1 MVTGPLLLLIF
12 LLAVAL
18 LLLLIIRFRLN
29 PFLSL
34 LVTAILTGLGVGMPL
49 VEIGQAVTAGFGNTL
64 AGIGIVIG
72 LGVMLGAILVEAGAI
87 DQIAT
92 RLLRLTGEKHAPL
105 AINVTGYL
113 VSIPVFIDAAFV
125 IFMPLIARLSSRT
138 GRALIVYVTAL
149 SVGLITTHVMV
160 IPTPGPLAVAANM
173 NLNAGTFLLYALVV
187 SVPAA
192 LVGGWLYGLYLGR
205 GDARPQSAPEI
216 RQPVKDELKRTPS
229 GNTSIFVLLFPVLL
243 ILVGSLTGMFV
254 EKGTWYGA
262 LMSFLG
268 DKNIA
273 LLIGVF
279 VALVTMRRFFSRMAE
294 EVISESMASAG
305 LILLITGAGGAF
317 GYVINETGIGPYL
330 VEVMTSWNVSVLF
343 LGFLLSAI
351 LRAAQGS
358 ATVAL
363 ITTSAILGPTAANGG
378 LSPILLGLAVCA
390 GGMCFSLPND
400 SAFWV
405 VSRFSGLS
413 VRETLGSWTL
423 GSTLAGVV
431 AFLAIL
437 ALSLVSNLLPGL

>member
-12 LLAVAL
+12 LLAVAV
-18 LLLLIIRFRLN
+18 LLLLIIRFQLN
-29 PFLSL
+29 PFLAL

-49 VEIGQAVTAGFGNTL
+49 VEIGQAITAGFGNTL

-87 DQIAT
+87 DRIAT
-92 RLLRLTGEKHAPL
+92 RLLRLTGEKRAPL
-105 AINVTGYL
+105 AINITGYL
-113 VSIPVFIDAAFV
+113 VSVPVFIDAAFV
-125 IFMPLIARLSSRT
+125 IFMPLIARISSRT
-138 GRALIVYVTAL
+138 GRALVVYVTAL

-173 NLNAGTFLLYALVV
+173 DLNVGTFLLYALVV
-187 SVPAA
+187 SLPAA
-192 LVGGWLYGLYLGR
+192 LTGGWLYGLYLGR
-205 GDARPQSAPEI
+205 GGSQRHVTPVFQQPE
-216 RQPVKDELKRTPS
+216 KEEDKLAPS
-229 GNTSIFVLLFPVLL
+229 GNASILVLLFPVLL
-243 ILVGSLTGMFV
+243 ILMGSLAGLFV
-254 EKGTWYGA
+254 DEGTWYGSM
-262 LMSFLG
+262 LSFLG

-279 VALVTMRRFFSRMAE
+279 VALATMRSFFSRALGD
-294 EVISESMASAG
+294 VVTESMASAG

-317 GYVINETGIGPYL
+317 GYVINTTGIGPYL
-330 VEVMTSWNVSVLF
+330 VEVMTSWNVSVLL
-343 LGFLLSAI
+343 LGFVLSAI

-363 ITTSAILGPTAANGG
+363 ITTSAILGPTAAAGG
-378 LSPILLGLAVCA
+378 LSSILLGLAVCA

-413 VRETLGSWTL
+413 VRETLKSWTL
-423 GSTLAGVV
+423 GSSIAGVV
-431 AFLAIL
+431 AFLGIL
-437 ALSLVSNLLPGL
+437 VLNAMSRLLPGL

>member
-1 MVTGPLLLLIF
+1 
-12 LLAVAL
+12 
-18 LLLLIIRFRLN
+18 
-29 PFLSL
+29 
-34 LVTAILTGLGVGMPL
+34 
-49 VEIGQAVTAGFGNTL
+49 
-64 AGIGIVIG
+64 
-72 LGVMLGAILVEAGAI
+72 
-87 DQIAT
+87 
-92 RLLRLTGEKHAPL
+92 
-105 AINVTGYL
+105 
-113 VSIPVFIDAAFV
+113 
-125 IFMPLIARLSSRT
+125 
-138 GRALIVYVTAL
+138 
-149 SVGLITTHVMV
+149 
-160 IPTPGPLAVAANM
+160 
-173 NLNAGTFLLYALVV
+173 
-187 SVPAA
+187 
-192 LVGGWLYGLYLGR
+192 
-205 GDARPQSAPEI
+205 
-216 RQPVKDELKRTPS
+216 
-229 GNTSIFVLLFPVLL
+229 
-243 ILVGSLTGMFV
+243 
-254 EKGTWYGA
+254 
-262 LMSFLG
+262 
-268 DKNIA
+268 
-273 LLIGVF
+273 
-279 VALVTMRRFFSRMAE
+279 
-294 EVISESMASAG
+294 MASAG

-363 ITTSAILGPTAANGG
+363 ITTSAILGPTAATGG